1 MMLHNRCRS
10 DTLSRSSAMS
20 TRGISRGMYFWAK
33 MNLARA
39 SRPPGVELAA
49 RMWFSISWRLPKSGL
64 GSMMG
69 PIWSISSERPSSTL
83 DQLCDESAKGADAP

>member
-1 MMLHNRCRS
+1 MSIFMMLHNRCRS

-49 RMWFSISWRLPKSGL
+49 RVV
-64 GSMMG
+64 
-69 PIWSISSERPSSTL
+69 L
-83 DQLCDESAKGADAP
+83 DLVEVAQVGIGEHDGANMVDIV